1 MSKIFDAL
9 RKAEKG
15 GRGKGGLGIKVSKY
29 LKKPLSAKED
39 VFLQGLDEDF
49 RRSLL
54 TLRNSIDS
62 EMRDKGTRV
71 IMFTSALPGEGKSTI
86 AVFLARMMAVN
97 EMEKIAIVDCAVR
110 NPQIHQFFGINN
122 QKGIIDYL
130 SGEASFSD
138 TIHTIDGGML
148 DVVTVGVARDA
159 NVVQSL
165 FRSDRMNAY
174 VSEIAENYDYVLV
187 DTSAILNAPE
197 TPILSSQMDGIVLV
211 VQAGKT
217 KREVI
222 RRAVLDTNKQGGI
235 FIGSVLN
242 RKKYYIPEFIYKRV

>member
-1 MSKIFDAL
+1 LSKIFDAL

-15 GRGKGGLGIKVSKY
+15 SRRRGGLANKESKS
-29 LKKPLSAKED
+29 LKKSLSAKED
-39 VFLQGLDEDF
+39 IFLQGLDEDF

-110 NPQIHQFFGINN
+110 NPQIHKFFGINN

-138 TIHTIDGGML
+138 IIHTIDGGIL

-159 NVVQSL
+159 NIVQSL
-165 FRSDRMNAY
+165 FRSDRMNTY
-174 VSEIAENYDYVLV
+174 ISEMAENYDYVLV
-187 DTSAILNAPE
+187 DSSSILNAPE
-197 TPILSSQMDGIVLV
+197 TPILSSQMDGIILV

-222 RRAVLDTNKQGGI
+222 RRAMLDTNKQGGK